1 MKNYLQLKTKIK
13 KNEGFRDEVY
23 LDILGFL
30 TIGYGHLIKKHDRFL
45 LKKKYSKFILLKVFN
60 DDFKKTIID
69 YSKNYKNDKHPKN
82 IQEIYIEMIFQ
93 MGIKKQKKF
102 VKMNQYIKKKQL
114 FMASLEMKKS
124 LWFKQTPKRVDILI
138 KSLLK
143 NLYER

>member
-1 MKNYLQLKTKIK
+1 MKNYLKLKTKIK
-13 KNEGFRDEVY
+13 KNEGFRDGAY

-30 TIGYGHLIKKHDRFL
+30 TIGYGHLIKKHDNFL
-45 LKKKYSKFILLKVFN
+45 LKKKYTKFFLLKVFN

>member
-1 MKNYLQLKTKIK
+1 LKNYLKLKTKIK
-13 KNEGFRDEVY
+13 KNEGFRDGAY

-30 TIGYGHLIKKHDRFL
+30 TIGYGHLIKKHDNFL
-45 LKKKYSKFILLKVFN
+45 LKKKYTKFFLLKVFN